1 MASIRRRRRAKG
13 DVWVVDYRDGAGVR
27 RWATFRSRREAED
40 ALARIIPESR
50 QAAPRVVDRDITL
63 DDYAARW
70 LAQVATE
77 IKPRTLDSY
86 KRNLDRHV
94 LPAFGRFKLR
104 ELHRGHLRDFLAR
117 KRGAGLGKNS
127 VRLIRAVL
135 SVLLSDAVDDGIIL
149 ANAALQLRGSRRRRP
164 DSISQAERQKK
175 IRPMDHGQLAAF
187 LAAAQADSRH
197 YPLFLL
203 LARTGLRPGE
213 AYALQW
219 GDLDFRGRELRVERA
234 LSAGAI
240 ETPKTGQTRTVD
252 MSDQLTRTL
261 RRLEIDRMVEK
272 LRRGWQEM
280 PPWVFCTE
288 VGTPLDESRVR
299 KAFAQAL
306 KRAKLPGFRLYDLR
320 HSFASLLLAQNAPIT
335 YVSAQLGHTDATTT
349 LRWYARWLPRTDKRA
364 VDLLDDGWVSPVDR
378 LGEAQV
384 GTVGSQL
391 VANPGSE
398 DESGAPDDSEA
409 PDLFGGPSGT
419 RTPDPLIKSQ
429 LLYQLS

>member
-1 MASIRRRRRAKG
+1 
-13 DVWVVDYRDGAGVR
+13 
-27 RWATFRSRREAED
+27 
-40 ALARIIPESR
+40 
-50 QAAPRVVDRDITL
+50 
-63 DDYAARW
+63 
-70 LAQVATE
+70 
-77 IKPRTLDSY
+77 
-86 KRNLDRHV
+86 
-94 LPAFGRFKLR
+94 
-104 ELHRGHLRDFLAR
+104 
-117 KRGAGLGKNS
+117 
-127 VRLIRAVL
+127 VRLISAVL

-175 IRPMDHGQLAAF
+175 IRPMDHRQVAAF
-187 LAAAQADSRH
+187 LAAAQVDPRH

-219 GDLDFRGRELRVERA
+219 ADLDFRGRELRVERA
-234 LSAGAI
+234 LRGGQI

-252 MSDQLTRTL
+252 MSEQLARSL

-272 LRRGWQEM
+272 LRLGWQAM
-280 PPWVFCTE
+280 PPWVFCTD

-320 HSFASLLLAQNAPIT
+320 HTFASLLLAQNAPIT

-349 LRWYARWLPRTDKRA
+349 LRRYARWLPRTDRRA
-364 VDLLDDGWVSPVDR
+364 VDMLDDGWVNAVDR
-378 LGEAQV
+378 LGVAQV

-391 VANPGSE
+391 VANPESE
-398 DESGAPDDSEA
+398 DESGAPNDFEA
-409 PDLFGGPSGT
+409 PDLLGGPSGT

-429 LLYQLS
+429 LLCQLS

>member
-1 MASIRRRRRAKG
+1 MGRPFR
-13 DVWVVDYRDGAGVR
+13 VDYRDGAGVR

-63 DDYAARW
+63 ADYAARW

-175 IRPMDHGQLAAF
+175 IRPMDHRQLAAF

-219 GDLDFRGRELRVERA
+219 GDLDFRGRELHVERS
-234 LSAGAI
+234 LSAGQI

-252 MSDQLTRTL
+252 MSEQLMRTL

-272 LRRGWQEM
+272 LRLGWQEM

-299 KAFAQAL
+299 KAFAQSL

-320 HSFASLLLAQNAPIT
+320 HSFASLLLAQGAPIT

-349 LRWYARWLPRTDKRA
+349 LRWYARWLPRTDRRA
-364 VDLLDDGWVSPVDR
+364 VDMLDDGWVNAVDR

-398 DESGAPDDSEA
+398 SEIGHPDAPEVPDS
-409 PDLFGGPSGT
+409 FGGPSRT
-419 RTPDPLIKSQ
+419 RTLDPLIKSQ
-429 LLYQLS
+429 LLCQLS